1 MTGGTRTP
9 RAQVTGSPADG
20 GRAEDWHPHGSGGD
34 EWRVA
39 LAAQDLTKR
48 FGSGASAV
56 TAVDRA
62 SLHLQRGEVVLLQ
75 GPSGSGKTTLVSM
88 LAGLLAPS
96 AGTVIVDGIVIDEHR
111 RRAPQW
117 RLERIG
123 FVFQSF
129 NLLPNLTTLENVAL
143 PLRLA
148 GGARQAAMEA
158 ARDLLYELGLDAK
171 SDLYPGSLSGGE
183 RQRTSIARALAAHPT
198 VVLADEPTANLDT
211 RQGRIVAEVLTAL
224 ARQDGRACLIVS
236 HDPRLGAYVDR
247 ILTIEDGRLTQ

>member
-1 MTGGTRTP
+1 MTDAARTRHL
-9 RAQVTGSPADG
+9 QVAGSPADQDG
-20 GRAEDWHPHGSGGD
+20 DWCSDRRGGD
-34 EWRVA
+34 DRDMA
-39 LAAQDLTKR
+39 LAAHKLTKR
-48 FGSGASAV
+48 FGSGESAV

-62 SLHLQRGEVVLLQ
+62 SLHLERGEVVLLQ

-96 AGTVIVDGIVIDEHR
+96 AGTVMVSGIVIDEHR

-148 GGARQAAMEA
+148 GTARQTATDR
-158 ARDLLYELGLDAK
+158 ARDLLRQLGLDSK
-171 SDLYPGSLSGGE
+171 SDVYPGSLSGGE
-183 RQRTSIARALAAHPT
+183 RQRTSIARALVVHPA

-211 RQGRIVAEVLTAL
+211 HQGQIVAEVLTAL
-224 ARQDGRACLIVS
+224 ARQDGRACLVVS
-236 HDPRLGAYVDR
+236 HDPRLRTYVDR